1 MKSGLLIGLAAL
13 SITVAY
19 AAKDPI
25 LMTING
31 KGVKLSEFEYL
42 YHKNNQQQL
51 QKETLDQ
58 YVNRFVTYK
67 LKVADAEANKIDT
80 LKSFSHEFEGYK
92 NDIVKKFLEDTT
104 VYDAVMKENYKRF
117 GVDSRAKIF
126 TGDASAIIPVLT
138 GKYDLIFLDGP
149 KGHYYEY
156 LPYLKD
162 ALNVGGVLFADD
174 VAFHGYIKG
183 DAPRKHSTI
192 KRSIENYLSAVTRDK
207 DFLTRVYDTED
218 GFCVSEKLD
227 GSNRGNT

>member
-1 MKSGLLIGLAAL
+1 MTGDTTAESIARIKILRARAREAGNPVLRDGTFDFLVNLAEKKRPRKILEVGVNVGLTGAALLIVCPDSALTGIEISESLSVAA
-13 SITVAY
+13 
-19 AAKDPI
+19 
-25 LMTING
+25 
-31 KGVKLSEFEYL
+31 
-42 YHKNNQQQL
+42 
-51 QKETLDQ
+51 
-58 YVNRFVTYK
+58 
-67 LKVADAEANKIDT
+67 
-80 LKSFSHEFEGYK
+80 
-92 NDIVKKFLEDTT
+92 
-104 VYDAVMKENYKRF
+104 KENYKRF

-192 KRSIENYLSAVTRDK
+192 KRSIENYLSAVTRDE

-218 GFCVSEKLD
+218 GFCVSEKLAE
-227 GSNRGNT
+227 SKRGKI

>member
-1 MKSGLLIGLAAL
+1 MVDGTKNASINQIKILRTQARAAGNPVLRDGTFDFLVNLAEKKRPRKILEVGVNVGLTGAAL
-13 SITVAY
+13 LLVCPDSALTGIEISESLS
-19 AAKDPI
+19 AA
-25 LMTING
+25 
-31 KGVKLSEFEYL
+31 
-42 YHKNNQQQL
+42 
-51 QKETLDQ
+51 
-58 YVNRFVTYK
+58 
-67 LKVADAEANKIDT
+67 A
-80 LKSFSHEFEGYK
+80 
-92 NDIVKKFLEDTT
+92 
-104 VYDAVMKENYKRF
+104 KENYKRF

-227 GSNRGNT
+227 GSNRGNI

>member
-1 MKSGLLIGLAAL
+1 MVDGTKNASLNQVKILRTQARAAGNPVLRDGTFDFLVNLAEKKRPRKILEVGVNVGLTGAAL
-13 SITVAY
+13 LLVCPDSALTGIEISESLS
-19 AAKDPI
+19 AA
-25 LMTING
+25 
-31 KGVKLSEFEYL
+31 
-42 YHKNNQQQL
+42 
-51 QKETLDQ
+51 
-58 YVNRFVTYK
+58 
-67 LKVADAEANKIDT
+67 A
-80 LKSFSHEFEGYK
+80 
-92 NDIVKKFLEDTT
+92 
-104 VYDAVMKENYKRF
+104 KENYKRF

>member
-1 MKSGLLIGLAAL
+1 MVDGTKNASINQIKILRTQARAAGNPVLRDGTFDFLVNLAEKKRPRKILEVGVNVGLTGAAL
-13 SITVAY
+13 LLVCPDSALTGIEISESLS
-19 AAKDPI
+19 AA
-25 LMTING
+25 
-31 KGVKLSEFEYL
+31 
-42 YHKNNQQQL
+42 
-51 QKETLDQ
+51 
-58 YVNRFVTYK
+58 
-67 LKVADAEANKIDT
+67 A
-80 LKSFSHEFEGYK
+80 
-92 NDIVKKFLEDTT
+92 
-104 VYDAVMKENYKRF
+104 KENYKRF

>member
-1 MKSGLLIGLAAL
+1 MTGDTTAESIARIKILRARARAAGNPVLRDGTFDFLVNLAEKKRPRKILEIGVNVGLTGAALLIVCPDSALTGIEISESLSAA
-13 SITVAY
+13 A
-19 AAKDPI
+19 
-25 LMTING
+25 
-31 KGVKLSEFEYL
+31 
-42 YHKNNQQQL
+42 
-51 QKETLDQ
+51 
-58 YVNRFVTYK
+58 
-67 LKVADAEANKIDT
+67 
-80 LKSFSHEFEGYK
+80 
-92 NDIVKKFLEDTT
+92 
-104 VYDAVMKENYKRF
+104 KENYKRF

-126 TGDASAIIPVLT
+126 TGDASAIRPVLT

-192 KRSIENYLSAVTRDK
+192 KRSIENYLSAVTRDE

-218 GFCVSEKLD
+218 GFCVSEKLAE
-227 GSNRGNT
+227 SKRGKI

>member
-1 MKSGLLIGLAAL
+1 MVDGTKNASINQIKILRTQARAAGNPVLRDGTFDFLVSLAEKKRPRKILEVGVNVGLTGAAL
-13 SITVAY
+13 LLVCPDSALTGIEISESLS
-19 AAKDPI
+19 AA
-25 LMTING
+25 
-31 KGVKLSEFEYL
+31 
-42 YHKNNQQQL
+42 
-51 QKETLDQ
+51 
-58 YVNRFVTYK
+58 
-67 LKVADAEANKIDT
+67 A
-80 LKSFSHEFEGYK
+80 
-92 NDIVKKFLEDTT
+92 
-104 VYDAVMKENYKRF
+104 KENYKRF

-218 GFCVSEKLD
+218 GFCVSEKLAE
-227 GSNRGNT
+227 SKRGKI